1 MDTLCGGGGDALSLL
16 VMEFLMKTEVSKKLF
31 TVDEWSQDL
40 AGEKPC

>member
-1 MDTLCGGGGDALSLL
+1 VRRRWGCVILL

-40 AGEKPC
+40 AGGKPC